1 MKQIKKLPSSEN
13 LGQSHILYRPW
24 AKPIKFL
31 IFMNILQLFKM
42 CNSVVKRGIKK
53 RLCYENILFIELK
66 ATLLSL
72 PPCERANQNLELIIH
87 ENETVSS

>member
-1 MKQIKKLPSSEN
+1 
-13 LGQSHILYRPW
+13 
-24 AKPIKFL
+24 
-31 IFMNILQLFKM
+31 MNILQLFKM
-42 CNSVVKRGIKK
+42 CNSVVIRGIKK

-87 ENETVSS
+87 ENETNLGSKLIISEREWPWVSKCEAMSIVT